1 MTAMILLVSNPNMWD
16 KEEELTPAFFW
27 RILFRC
33 VRFFL
38 APCQHLQLAYVAEM
52 GAYKALKFLPTQ
64 PTHMRFCAGFA
75 EPSCQVLYLLWGP
88 RRNEDVKPTFQ
99 EIPTP
104 HTACIQLLRPGSL
117 LKGTTSDKAA

>member
-1 MTAMILLVSNPNMWD
+1 MTVMILLVSNPNMWD
-16 KEEELTPAFFW
+16 KVEELTPAFFGGFC
-27 RILFRC
+27 LD

>member
-1 MTAMILLVSNPNMWD
+1 MTVMILLVSNPNMWD
-16 KEEELTPAFFW
+16 KVEELTPAFFGGFC
-27 RILFRC
+27 LD

-75 EPSCQVLYLLWGP
+75 EPSC

-104 HTACIQLLRPGSL
+104 HTACIQFLEAGKSAQRNNVRQGGITHSNLLYIQ
-117 LKGTTSDKAA
+117 